1 MKLKQEA
8 KDKQIKE
15 LEKLVLL
22 MTNSALATEDETS
35 IKKLKGVMESYTSN
49 LNSLSNENYLLKSEI
64 ANEKKRYVDLMN
76 AFLEVRN
83 EKKQNTIDESNS
95 ENSIIFE

>member
-1 MKLKQEA
+1 
-8 KDKQIKE
+8 
-15 LEKLVLL
+15 
-22 MTNSALATEDETS
+22 MTNSALATENESS

-49 LNSLSNENYLLKSEI
+49 LNILSNENYLLKSEI

-83 EKKQNTIDESNS
+83 EQKNCTSDESNS
-95 ENSIIFE
+95 ENSIIFG

>member
-1 MKLKQEA
+1 
-8 KDKQIKE
+8 
-15 LEKLVLL
+15 
-22 MTNSALATEDETS
+22 MTNSALATENESS

-83 EKKQNTIDESNS
+83 EQKHYTTDESNS
-95 ENSIIFE
+95 ENSNIFE